1 MSLIK
6 NLKYLFLIIPIFYMG
21 FAQSNE
27 KIVYIDIN
35 FVMNNSLA
43 GKSIMKELD
52 KTKKVNA
59 EKFNNIEISLKEKE
73 TKIISQKKILN
84 QDEYIKKVDNFKIEV
99 NDFNLKKNKAI
110 NDMNSKQVNLQ
121 RVLTNHLTSILSD
134 YSQKNSLDYILTKQ
148 NIIIGKSELDIT
160 SIILKILDSKIKKI
174 KL

>member
-59 EKFNNIEISLKEKE
+59 EKFNNIKISLKE
-73 TKIISQKKILN
+73 
-84 QDEYIKKVDNFKIEV
+84 
-99 NDFNLKKNKAI
+99 
-110 NDMNSKQVNLQ
+110 
-121 RVLTNHLTSILSD
+121 
-134 YSQKNSLDYILTKQ
+134 
-148 NIIIGKSELDIT
+148 
-160 SIILKILDSKIKKI
+160 
-174 KL
+174 